1 MKKGGGDK
9 LSLVATTCKPWNK
22 VLLQE
27 EEENTDWKGDEDST
41 CWEVGDLHVFHI
53 ANEGLETNGN
63 SKVFFLTK

>member
-1 MKKGGGDK
+1 MKKGGGGI
-9 LSLVATTCKPWNK
+9 LPLVATACKSWNE

-27 EEENTDWKGDEDST
+27 EEKCTDWKSDEDST